1 MRAFWLAGAALA
13 LASGAQAGELAE
25 LDCMAKSYT
34 AEQSREID
42 RLLPTIDMLAAGENV
57 AMNALGM
64 VAGSAVTECATGYEW
79 DDAEFEPAIFF
90 EMGRL
95 MEQAVR
101 RHGPLPREDV
111 ARIDQALAKGD
122 RTALWRALEEQVAL
136 GVAGQP
142 DSISDSNAIVFGAF
156 MLEIGAGLDEAKAE
170 QVGAF
175 LATMA
180 MQRSSRRA
188 FAAQ

>member
-1 MRAFWLAGAALA
+1 MRAFWLAGMALA

-34 AEQSREID
+34 TDQSREID
-42 RLLPTIDMLAAGENV
+42 RLLPAVDMLAAGENPE
-57 AMNALGM
+57 MNALGM
-64 VAGSAVTECATGYEW
+64 LVGSAAMECASSFEW
-79 DDAEFEPAIFF
+79 DDAEFEPAVFF
-90 EMGRL
+90 ELGRL

-122 RTALWRALEEQVAL
+122 RAALWRALEEQVAL

-142 DSISDSNAIVFGAF
+142 DSISNANAMVLGAF
-156 MLEIGAGLDEAKAE
+156 MLEIGAGLDEAKGE
-170 QVGAF
+170 QVGVL

-188 FAAQ
+188 FAGQ